1 MAKSRPDALEPMRN
15 KGPWS
20 MEQIEQFLRES
31 RIPVRLA
38 CNGPSG
44 HPVLTSLWFISLE
57 DKLWCAT
64 QRTAWTAS
72 ILSQDPRCA
81 FEVSVETPPYRGVRG
96 PARATLHD
104 DRGQEILRKL
114 IDRYLGNRNSHLASL
129 LLARVERETAIAI
142 EPQMLVSWDYRER
155 MADAV

>member
-1 MAKSRPDALEPMRN
+1 MKY

-20 MEQIEQFLRES
+20 LEQIEQFLKEN

-44 HPVLTSLWFISLE
+44 HPVLVPLWFISLE
-57 DKLWCAT
+57 DKIWCAT
-64 QRTAWTAS
+64 QRTARIAS
-72 ILSQDPRCA
+72 ILGQDPRCA

-104 DRGQEILRKL
+104 DRGEEILRKL
-114 IDRYLGNRNSHLASL
+114 IDRYLANPNSRLARL
-129 LLARVERETAIAI
+129 LLERVEHETAIAI
-142 EPQMLVSWDYRER
+142 EPLMLVSWDYRER
-155 MADAV
+155 MAGAV